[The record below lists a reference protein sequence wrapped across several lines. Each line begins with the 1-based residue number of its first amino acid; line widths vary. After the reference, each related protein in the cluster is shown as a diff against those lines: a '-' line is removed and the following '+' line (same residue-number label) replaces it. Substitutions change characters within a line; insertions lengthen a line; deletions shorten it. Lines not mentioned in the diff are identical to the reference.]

1 MNYAQG
7 KGYSG
12 FLGLI
17 GIIPVLGLI
26 VLALLRDLD
35 RPPPPRSIY
44 TTLDRGALLVALA
57 CAGFASWRYLPGPHT
72 TFPRAAQEQAV
83 KSYPQLAVADSPLHR
98 EFITRYKAYQKTN
111 REYFKDPNWPST
123 LARESQ
129 STLDR
134 TAKKSGRD

>member
-1 MNYAQG
+1 MNYARG

-12 FLGLI
+12 F
-17 GIIPVLGLI
+17 LGLI

-35 RPPPPRSIY
+35 GPPPPQSIY
-44 TTLDRGALLVALA
+44 TTLDPAALLVALA
-57 CAGFASWRYLPGPHT
+57 CVGFACWRYLRGSHT
-72 TFPRAAQEQAV
+72 NVPRAAQERAV

-98 EFITRYKAYQKTN
+98 EFIARYKAYLKAN
-111 REYFKDPNWPST
+111 REYFKDPNWPET

-134 TAKKSGRD
+134 AAKKSGRD